1 MNLHEYQG
9 KLLFAEYN
17 LPVSKGKVIFDA
29 KDAIDACDEIGGD
42 KWVVKAQ
49 VHAGGRGK
57 SGGVQLIDNPE
68 QAIEFAQKWLG
79 NRLITY
85 QTDAVGQ
92 IVNSILIEECTDI
105 AQELYLSAVIDRDT
119 QKIVFI
125 GSSEGGVNIEEVAKN
140 SPEKII
146 YQGVDLDDKDFSQHA
161 ENIGKV
167 LKLNPDQQNQF
178 SPMLDNLVRLFVE
191 KDLSLLEINPLVI
204 TKNGDLHC
212 LDAKINID
220 SNALFRQPELM
231 EMHDESQEDP
241 QEAEAAKH
249 DLSYVSLDGNIGCM
263 VNGAGL
269 AMGTMDTIKFFGGNP
284 ANFLDVGGTATQ
296 ERVAKAFKII
306 LKDPEVKV
314 VLVNIFGGIVRCDLI
329 AEGIVA
335 AIKFFGGNPAN
346 FLDVGGT
353 ATQERVAKAF
363 KIILKDP
370 EVKVVLVNIFGGIVR
385 CDLIAEGIVAAI
397 KEVGIEVPVVVRLEG
412 NNAEIGAKILEESDI
427 KVESINDLGSAA
439 KKSVELAK

>member
-9 KLLFAEYN
+9 KLLFAQYN

-29 KDAIDACDEIGGD
+29 SDAEDACNEIGGS

-57 SGGVQLIDNPE
+57 SGGVELIDSVKS
-68 QAIEFAQKWLG
+68 ATRFAERWLG
-79 NRLITY
+79 KRIVTY
-85 QTDAVGQ
+85 QTDKKGQ
-92 IVNSILIEECTDI
+92 LVNSILIEECTSI
-105 AQELYLSAVIDRDT
+105 SKELYLSAVVDRDS

-125 GSSEGGVNIEEVAKN
+125 GSSEGGVNIEDVAKN

-146 YQGVDLDDKDFSQHA
+146 YQGIDI
-161 ENIGKV
+161 ENSNAKEEAVSISRV
-167 LKLNPDQQNQF
+167 LGLNDIQTKQF
-178 SPMLDNLVRLFVE
+178 IPMIENLLRLFIE

-204 TKNGDLHC
+204 NDNGDLHC

-220 SNALFRQPELM
+220 SNALFRQPELQ
-231 EMHDESQEDP
+231 EMYDETQEDP
-241 QEAEAAKH
+241 QEAEAAKS

-296 ERVAKAFKII
+296 QRVAKAFKII
-306 LKDPEVKV
+306 LKDKEVKV

-329 AEGIVA
+329 AEGVVA
-335 AIKFFGGNPAN
+335 AMK
-346 FLDVGGT
+346 
-353 ATQERVAKAF
+353 E
-363 KIILKDP
+363 
-370 EVKVVLVNIFGGIVR
+370 VNINI
-385 CDLIAEGIVAAI
+385 
-397 KEVGIEVPVVVRLEG
+397 PVVVRLEG
-412 NNAEIGAKILEESDI
+412 NNADLGAQILSEANI
-427 KVESINDLGSAA
+427 AIHSINNLSDAA
-439 KKSVELAK
+439 NKAVELAK

>member
-29 KDAIDACDEIGGD
+29 KNAVDACNEIGGT

-57 SGGVQLIDNPE
+57 AGGVELIDSPE
-68 QAIEFAQKWLG
+68 EAEAFAKRWLG
-79 NRLITY
+79 KKLVTY
-85 QTDAVGQ
+85 QTDKEGQ
-92 IVNSILIEECTDI
+92 LVNSILIEECTNI
-105 AQELYLSAVIDRDT
+105 SKELYLSAVIDRDS

-125 GSSEGGVNIEEVAKN
+125 GSSEGGVNIEEVATN

-146 YQGVDLDDKDFSQHA
+146 YQAVEFKDKSLPDHA
-161 ENIGKV
+161 KNIANV
-167 LKLNPDQQNQF
+167 LKLNNEQTNQF
-178 SPMLDNLVRLFVE
+178 IPMIDNLLRLFVE

-204 TKNGDLHC
+204 NSSGDLHC
-212 LDAKINID
+212 LDAKVNID
-220 SNALFRQPELM
+220 SNALFRQPELL
-231 EMHDESQEDP
+231 EMHDETQEDP
-241 QEAEAAKH
+241 REAEAAKN

-306 LKDPEVKV
+306 LKDPNVKV
-314 VLVNIFGGIVRCDLI
+314 VLVNIFGGIVRCDVI
-329 AEGIVA
+329 AKGI
-335 AIKFFGGNPAN
+335 I
-346 FLDVGGT
+346 
-353 ATQERVAKAF
+353 
-363 KIILKDP
+363 
-370 EVKVVLVNIFGGIVR
+370 
-385 CDLIAEGIVAAI
+385 AAI
-397 KEVGIEVPVVVRLEG
+397 KEVDIKVPVVVRLEG
-412 NNAEIGAKILEESDI
+412 NNADVGAKILSKANI
-427 KVESINDLGSAA
+427 KIESINSLSDAA
-439 KKSVELAK
+439 KKAVELAK

>member
-9 KLLFAEYN
+9 KFLFAQYN
-17 LPVSKGKVIFDA
+17 LPVSKGKVIFNASDA
-29 KDAIDACDEIGGD
+29 EDACNEIGGS

-57 SGGVQLIDNPE
+57 AGGVELIDSAE
-68 QAIEFAQKWLG
+68 LATKFAEKWLG
-79 NRLITY
+79 NRLVTY
-85 QTDAVGQ
+85 QTDENGQ
-92 IVNSILIEECTDI
+92 LVNSILIEECTDI
-105 AQELYLSAVIDRDT
+105 SKELYLSAVIDRDS

-125 GSSEGGVNIEEVAKN
+125 GSSEGGVNIEDVAKN

-146 YQGVDLDDKDFSQHA
+146 YQGID
-161 ENIGKV
+161 
-167 LKLNPDQQNQF
+167 
-178 SPMLDNLVRLFVE
+178 LDNLNNQEDAISIAKVLRLDDVQTKQFIPMIENLLRLFVE

-204 TKNGDLHC
+204 NKNGDLHC

-220 SNALFRQPELM
+220 SNALYRQPDLQ
-231 EMHDESQEDP
+231 EMYDESQEDP
-241 QEAEAAKH
+241 QEAEAAKS

-296 ERVAKAFKII
+296 ERVTKAFKII

-329 AEGIVA
+329 AKGV
-335 AIKFFGGNPAN
+335 
-346 FLDVGGT
+346 
-353 ATQERVAKAF
+353 
-363 KIILKDP
+363 
-370 EVKVVLVNIFGGIVR
+370 
-385 CDLIAEGIVAAI
+385 VAAI
-397 KEVGIEVPVVVRLEG
+397 KEVDIKIPVVVRLEG
-412 NNAEIGAKILEESDI
+412 NSADLGAAILSKANIAIHSINNLEE
-427 KVESINDLGSAA
+427 AA
-439 KKSVELAK
+439 NKAVELAK

>member
-9 KLLFAEYN
+9 KLLFAQYN

-29 KDAIDACDEIGGD
+29 SDAEDACNEIGGS

-57 SGGVQLIDNPE
+57 SGGVELIDSVKS
-68 QAIEFAQKWLG
+68 ATRFAERWLG
-79 NRLITY
+79 KRLVTY
-85 QTDAVGQ
+85 QTDKKGQ
-92 IVNSILIEECTDI
+92 LVNSILIEECTSI
-105 AQELYLSAVIDRDT
+105 TKELYLSAVVDRDS

-125 GSSEGGVNIEEVAKN
+125 GSSEGGVNIEDVAKN

-146 YQGVDLDDKDFSQHA
+146 YQGIDI
-161 ENIGKV
+161 ENSNAKEEAVSISRV
-167 LKLNPDQQNQF
+167 LGLNDIQTKQF
-178 SPMLDNLVRLFVE
+178 IPMIENLLRLFIE

-204 TKNGDLHC
+204 NDNGDLHC

-220 SNALFRQPELM
+220 SNALFRQPELQ
-231 EMHDESQEDP
+231 EMYDETQEDP
-241 QEAEAAKH
+241 QEAEAAKS

-306 LKDPEVKV
+306 LKDKEVKV

-329 AEGIVA
+329 AEGVVA
-335 AIKFFGGNPAN
+335 AMK
-346 FLDVGGT
+346 
-353 ATQERVAKAF
+353 
-363 KIILKDP
+363 
-370 EVKVVLVNIFGGIVR
+370 EVKINI
-385 CDLIAEGIVAAI
+385 
-397 KEVGIEVPVVVRLEG
+397 PVVVRLEG
-412 NNAEIGAKILEESDI
+412 NNADLGAKILSEANI
-427 KVESINDLGSAA
+427 AIHSINNLSDAA
-439 KKSVELAK
+439 NKAVELAK